1 MINDTV
7 PQGSDINYI
16 SPLRFW
22 VQKVL
27 PLVWDDSLS
36 YYELLSKVVF
46 KLNEVIEI
54 VNPLGAG
61 LQETIKQIMD
71 QYKDDWE
78 VELKAFED
86 QITAQVNQNNI
97 ALNNRINSLTSSV
110 NEQIAQNKKATDNQ
124 IEALTAQL
132 MKEIA
137 TISASVATT
146 DQANRLWTKALFQD
160 YINNLPKEYPPIT
173 DPSDGKL
180 EDIQTVVNHMWDS
193 MRPEALT
200 AAEYD
205 ALNLTAQDY
214 DNYQLTAQQ
223 YDNYGKILLKPEG
236 N

>member
-61 LQETIKQIMD
+61 LEETIKQIMD
-71 QYKDDWE
+71 QYKDEWELELQDVEQNLTNLVNQSIQQNQTAIRE
-78 VELKAFED
+78 VELKLSGQ
-86 QITAQVNQNNI
+86 QINYQKEVD
-97 ALNNRINSLTSSV
+97 S
-110 NEQIAQNKKATDNQ
+110 K
-124 IEALTAQL
+124 IESIKSQL
-132 MKEIA
+132 FQDIA
-137 TISASVATT
+137 TIAASVQTT
-146 DQANRLWTKALFQD
+146 DQANRTWTQALFQN
-160 YINNLPKEYPPIT
+160 YIDSLPKDYPPIT
-173 DPSDGKL
+173 DPSDGQV
-180 EDIQTVVNHMWDS
+180 EDIQTVINHLWDS
-193 MRPEALT
+193 IRPQALT
-200 AAEYD
+200 AGEYD
-205 ALNLTAQDY
+205 ALNLTAQEY